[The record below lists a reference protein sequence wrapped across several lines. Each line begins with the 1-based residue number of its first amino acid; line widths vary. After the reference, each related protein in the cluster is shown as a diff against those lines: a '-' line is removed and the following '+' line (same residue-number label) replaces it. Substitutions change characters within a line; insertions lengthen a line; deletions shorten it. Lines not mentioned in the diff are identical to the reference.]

1 MNDYINL
8 FEQTIEEAY
17 VGKSNILLEIEDQIG
32 VMRNAIKI
40 GQNMNSNP
48 EVQKLNRLFEKQ
60 FGMDLFSLE
69 IIPKDEIDAYTY
81 SLSKSFDFGIKK
93 NISKY
98 VVGTQESGYKFKAN
112 NGICIIVA
120 VSYGILKSN
129 KFSNEEITAMFLHEI
144 GHNFA
149 DCLNDAI
156 HMVNRKLIKNYYNYL
171 IWKGSC
177 IFGRKYRKEV
187 EDRMNKNK
195 YTKAE
200 KEKTTKFS
208 SNSWIKKLIY
218 VKYNFVS
225 FAKET
230 LYILT
235 NKKAA
240 NMQIDQEVRDKQ
252 NDKMSKSLGRME
264 ETFADK
270 FAAVYGYA
278 IPLTKGLFKLDPS
291 VIESPA
297 YKFVDKF
304 NKDANDAIEK
314 ALINFYLFD
323 MHPAEIQRANAMM
336 NTLKNELDKEDIDPN
351 VKKVLKGQISELDK
365 YLKEMTTASKNDS
378 EREAIRKAFYKTV
391 SKEAPDGLCK
401 ELEQCIE
408 DSLEA
413 GLNKST

>member
-1 MNDYINL
+1 MNNYINL

-17 VGKSNILLEIEDQIG
+17 VGKSDTLLEIEDQIG

-60 FGMDLFSLE
+60 FGMDIFSLD
-69 IIPKDEIDAYTY
+69 ILPKDEIDAYTY
-81 SLSKSFDFGIKK
+81 PLTKSFDFGIKK
-93 NISKY
+93 NVSKY

-120 VSYGILKSN
+120 ISYGMIKGN
-129 KFSNEEITAMFLHEI
+129 HFSNEELTGIILHEI

-149 DCLNDAI
+149 DCLNDAL
-156 HMVNRKLIKNYYNYL
+156 HVVNRKIVKNYYNYL
-171 IWKGSC
+171 IWKGSF
-177 IFGRKYRKEV
+177 IFGRKARKEI
-187 EDRMNKNK
+187 EDKMTKTR
-195 YTKAE
+195 YDKAE
-200 KEKTTKFS
+200 KEKNARFS

-218 VKYNFVS
+218 KKYNFVD

-230 LYILT
+230 LRILGS
-235 NKKAA
+235 KKVAKI
-240 NMQIDQEVRDKQ
+240 QIPQENRDKQ

-278 IPLTKGLFKLDPS
+278 VPLTKGLFKFDPS
-291 VIESPA
+291 VVQSSA

-304 NKDANDAIEK
+304 NKGANDAVEQ
-314 ALINFYLFD
+314 ALTNYYLFD
-323 MHPAEIQRANAMM
+323 VHPADIQRANAMM
-336 NTLKNELDKEDIDPN
+336 NTLKTELDKEDIDPN
-351 VKKVLKGQISELDK
+351 IKKVLKGQISELDK

-378 EREAIRKAFYKTV
+378 EREVIRKAFYKTV